1 MNGVRIFQTECG
13 PVDRSHRHSCIRL
26 ELADELFR
34 PRLAK
39 QPTIGDSSNSGEPF
53 GRRRGIMGMTLSGTH
68 SDGELIRLA
77 QAGDQRAFRS
87 LAQLHS
93 EPLLRC
99 AITFTR
105 DRQLAEDIVQ
115 ETLLEAWRSIGRF
128 DGRCRFSTWLYGI
141 LRHRYLK
148 ATRRLSRVGMMGVSL
163 EDVPSLLQSSDDPL
177 RDSQRSEDAAHIRQ
191 VVAALPDEHR
201 QVIELRFFA
210 DLTLDDISASLDVP
224 LGTVKS
230 RLHNGLEKL
239 RQQKIALNL
248 FATPGESPTRQP

>member
-1 MNGVRIFQTECG
+1 
-13 PVDRSHRHSCIRL
+13 
-26 ELADELFR
+26 
-34 PRLAK
+34 
-39 QPTIGDSSNSGEPF
+39 
-53 GRRRGIMGMTLSGTH
+53 MGMTMSGTN
-68 SDGELIRLA
+68 SDSEFIRIA
-77 QAGDQRAFRS
+77 QAGDQRAFQT

-99 AITFTR
+99 AITLIR

-148 ATRRLSRVGMMGVSL
+148 SARKLSRVELGGVSV
-163 EDVPSLLQSSDDPL
+163 EEIRSPPQSADDPS
-177 RDSQRSEDAAHIRQ
+177 RESQKSEDAAQIRKA
-191 VVAALPDEHR
+191 VTDLPEEHR

-210 DLTLDDISASLDVP
+210 HLTLDDIAALLDVP

-239 RQQKIALNL
+239 RQQKIARHL
-248 FATPGESPTRQP
+248 FTTSGESPARQL

>member
-1 MNGVRIFQTECG
+1 
-13 PVDRSHRHSCIRL
+13 
-26 ELADELFR
+26 
-34 PRLAK
+34 
-39 QPTIGDSSNSGEPF
+39 
-53 GRRRGIMGMTLSGTH
+53 MTMSGTK
-68 SDGELIRLA
+68 SDSEFIRIA
-77 QAGDQRAFRS
+77 QAGDRRALQS
-87 LAQLHS
+87 LAQMHS

-99 AITFTR
+99 AVTLAR

-115 ETLLEAWRSIGRF
+115 ETLFEAWRSIGRF

-148 ATRRLSRVGMMGVSL
+148 SIRRLSRVELGGVSVD
-163 EDVPSLLQSSDDPL
+163 EIRSPPQSDDDPS
-177 RDSQRSEDAAHIRQ
+177 RESQKSEDAMQIRKA
-191 VVAALPDEHR
+191 VTDLPEEHR

-210 DLTLDDISASLDVP
+210 DLSLDDIAAALDVP

-248 FATPGESPTRQP
+248 FTTSGESPARQL

>member
-1 MNGVRIFQTECG
+1 
-13 PVDRSHRHSCIRL
+13 
-26 ELADELFR
+26 
-34 PRLAK
+34 
-39 QPTIGDSSNSGEPF
+39 
-53 GRRRGIMGMTLSGTH
+53 MTLSGTH

-77 QAGDQRAFRS
+77 QAGDQRAFPS

-210 DLTLDDISASLDVP
+210 DLTLDDIAASLDVP